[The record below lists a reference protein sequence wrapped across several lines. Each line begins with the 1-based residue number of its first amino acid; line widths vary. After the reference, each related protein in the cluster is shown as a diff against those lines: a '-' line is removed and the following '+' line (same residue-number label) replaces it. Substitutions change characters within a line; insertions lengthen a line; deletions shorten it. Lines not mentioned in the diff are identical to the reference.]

1 MLLPGL
7 NEAMGS
13 GLTLS
18 VLEWGRAALGNSF
31 TACRWRSIDE
41 YHRKLRGRLADV

>member
-31 TACRWRSIDE
+31 TVQME
-41 YHRKLRGRLADV
+41 KYTVQMEK